1 MPASGRRDI
10 YLVKTPP
17 KDTMASAR
25 GATVP
30 VADSERPLDA
40 TDPALPS
47 APGPPQWPTGP

>member
-25 GATVP
+25 GATV
-30 VADSERPLDA
+30 AERPLDA